1 ADTPYFYRIK
11 AKNGDGDVAAAS
23 VVVTTRTLAVPAPV
37 IIGISP
43 TSAKNLGISTFS
55 LTGNNF
61 LTGAVVTF
69 RNDGFQTISPLTATV
84 INSTLIQGSV
94 NLTGA
99 WAGPWDLLVENT
111 DGKRSTGSGNNILA
125 IANA

>member
-1 ADTPYFYRIK
+1 YVVERSTTGALYTTIKQGTYPAIHPVLETGLFADTPYFYRIK

-61 LTGAVVTF
+61 LTGAV
-69 RNDGFQTISPLTATV
+69 
-84 INSTLIQGSV
+84 
-94 NLTGA
+94 
-99 WAGPWDLLVENT
+99 
-111 DGKRSTGSGNNILA
+111 
-125 IANA
+125 